1 MKVNVSSVARIQSSR
16 VYTQIELINATSP
29 VAGKNAVVDVADSV
43 TGSAFVVA
51 AKGALGITP
60 PAGFVKA
67 VLVLKGEEVDEAKT
81 LSALGVKDGSEVQVR
96 YYVQIA

>member
-1 MKVNVSSVARIQSSR
+1 V
-16 VYTQIELINATSP
+16 ELIDATTI
-29 VAGKNAVVDVADSV
+29 VAGKKAVVDVADSA

-51 AKGALGITP
+51 AKGALKITP
-60 PAGFVKA
+60 PAGFIKA
-67 VLVLKGEEVDEAKT
+67 VLVLNDEEVDEAKT